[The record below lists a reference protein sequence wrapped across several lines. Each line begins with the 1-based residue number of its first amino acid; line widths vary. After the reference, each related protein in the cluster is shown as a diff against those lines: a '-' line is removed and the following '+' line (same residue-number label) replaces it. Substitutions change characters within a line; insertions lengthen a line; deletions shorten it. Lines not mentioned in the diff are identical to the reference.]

1 MTRSLIFGSLAGLAS
16 ALLTLTASNGLLG
29 FVLSYLAPL
38 PLLLAG
44 LTHGVLAVG
53 IAGAVGTV
61 ISGVNGLATGGVF
74 LATFAVP
81 AVILVRQALLARP
94 AEEAGAGAGAV
105 SSGALEWYPAGRLLL
120 WLVGWAAGMFAVA
133 VIVAAGHDGGLPGTI
148 QPALEKVLLAFQQVS
163 ADTATRNADPAEL
176 AATLA
181 PLLPSAIAFG
191 WLMVMVLNG
200 ALAQGLAVML
210 KQNRRPSPQYR
221 AVLLPRVLV
230 ILLAVAI
237 AAAVLLP
244 RGAAYVG
251 ITMATILAVPYLLQG
266 LAVMHGLAA
275 RTAMPGF
282 LLAAFYAVL
291 VAGSLGGFLIA
302 LVVILGLIEEWAGFR
317 RRLAG
322 AGASR
327 EKD

>member
-53 IAGAVGTV
+53 IAGAAGTA
-61 ISGVNGLATGGVF
+61 ISGLNGLATGGVF

-94 AEEAGAGAGAV
+94 AEEAGAAAEPV
-105 SSGALEWYPAGRLLL
+105 SGALEWYPAGRLLL
-120 WLVGWAAGMFAVA
+120 WLVGWATGMFAVA
-133 VIVAAGHDGGLPGTI
+133 VLATAGHDGGLPGTI
-148 QPALEKVLLAFQQVS
+148 QPALEKVLVAFQQVN
-163 ADTATRNADPAEL
+163 ADTAAREANPAEL
-176 AATLA
+176 AATMA

-191 WLMVMVLNG
+191 WLLVMVING
-200 ALAQGLAVML
+200 ALAQGLAVLL

-221 AVLLPRVLV
+221 AVVMPRMLAG
-230 ILLAVAI
+230 LLAVAVV
-237 AAAVLLP
+237 AAFVLP
-244 RGAAYVG
+244 HGSAYIG
-251 ITMATILAVPYLLQG
+251 ITMATVLAVPFLLQG

-291 VAGSLGGFLIA
+291 VVGSLGGFLIV
-302 LVVILGLIEEWAGFR
+302 LVAILGLIEQWAGFR

-327 EKD
+327 EKQ

>member
-16 ALLTLTASNGLLG
+16 AMLTLTASNGLLG

-61 ISGVNGLATGGVF
+61 ISGLNGLSTGGVF
-74 LATFAVP
+74 LATFAAP

-94 AEEAGAGAGAV
+94 ATEAGPGAEPV
-105 SSGALEWYPAGRLLL
+105 SGALEWYPAGRLLL
-120 WLVGWAAGMFAVA
+120 WLVGWTTGMF
-133 VIVAAGHDGGLPGTI
+133 IVALLATAGHDGGLPGTI
-148 QPALEKVLLAFQQVS
+148 QPALEKVLVAFQQVN
-163 ADTATRNADPAEL
+163 ADTAAREANPAAL
-176 AATLA
+176 AATMA
-181 PLLPSAIAFG
+181 PLLPSALAFG

-221 AVLLPRVLV
+221 AVMLPRTLAGLLV
-230 ILLAVAI
+230 IAI
-237 AAAVLLP
+237 AAALLLP
-244 RGAAYVG
+244 HKTAFIG
-251 ITMATILAVPYLLQG
+251 ITMATIFAFPFLLQG
-266 LAVMHGLAA
+266 LAVVHGVAA

-291 VAGSLGGFLIA
+291 VVGSLGGFLIV
-302 LVVILGLIEEWAGFR
+302 LVAILGLIEEWAGFR

-322 AGASR
+322 AGTSR
-327 EKD
+327 ENN

>member
-16 ALLTLTASNGLLG
+16 AMLTLTASNGLLG
-29 FVLSYLAPL
+29 FVLSYLTPL

-94 AEEAGAGAGAV
+94 AEEAGAGAEAV
-105 SSGALEWYPAGRLLL
+105 SGALEWYPAGRLLL
-120 WLVGWAAGMFAVA
+120 WLVGWAAGMFAAA
-133 VIVAAGHDGGLPGTI
+133 VIATAGHDGGLPGTI
-148 QPALEKVLLAFQQVS
+148 QPALEKVLVAFQEVN
-163 ADTATRNADPAEL
+163 ADTAARNAIPAEL
-176 AATLA
+176 AATMA

-244 RGAAYVG
+244 HGAAYVG

-302 LVVILGLIEEWAGFR
+302 LVAILGLIEEWAGFR

-322 AGASR
+322 AGTSR
-327 EKD
+327 EKN